1 MGEVKV
7 YFKVSLITTVVFY
20 LLTSLLLWD
29 LSWFGWYLSLLP
41 IDVYSRIATIGVIV
55 FKFGIL
61 DGSITSDVE
70 VQRFF
75 TPKNYAMK
83 KAETE
88 YLSEGENGKRL
99 KESIS
104 QLKKSEMEEQVRDN
118 ELHRLL
124 IIYNYLEGQKS
135 EISDK
140 IESLMGTELLTKKQK

>member
-75 TPKNYAMK
+75 TPKN
-83 KAETE
+83 
-88 YLSEGENGKRL
+88 
-99 KESIS
+99 
-104 QLKKSEMEEQVRDN
+104 
-118 ELHRLL
+118 
-124 IIYNYLEGQKS
+124 
-135 EISDK
+135 
-140 IESLMGTELLTKKQK
+140 